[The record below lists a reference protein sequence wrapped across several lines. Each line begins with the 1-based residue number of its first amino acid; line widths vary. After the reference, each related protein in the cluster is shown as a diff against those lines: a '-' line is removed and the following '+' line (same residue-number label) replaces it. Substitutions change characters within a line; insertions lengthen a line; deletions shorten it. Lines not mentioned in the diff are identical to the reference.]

1 MRNIE
6 KITLS
11 KKGGLDIAKIF
22 AYFTDTLGYRLV
34 PVQGKIDVYWISG
47 KDGHKMFSGSKY
59 YKIRF
64 TEFGFEIGSPGMINS
79 FHMVHWIAD
88 DIKAER
94 AKAQ

>member
-11 KKGGLDIAKIF
+11 KKGELDIAKLF
-22 AYFTDTLGYRLV
+22 AYFTDILGYKLI
-34 PVQGKIDVYWISG
+34 PVQGKLDIYWISG
-47 KDGHKMFSGSKY
+47 KAGHEMFSGSKY

-64 TEFGFEIGSPGMINS
+64 TEFGFEIGSPWKINS
-79 FHMVHWIAD
+79 WHMVHWIAD

-94 AKAQ
+94 AKA